1 MALRRT
7 DAAELL
13 APIAAQAEPGPGDGL
28 VTCCGGE
35 VRCAGPARAD
45 ANAGGMVSSG
55 EGQVLE
61 CCDTRAR
68 TSGAAV
74 TSRHY
79 CQRDPPSPVGFRN
92 GEWAHC
98 YTTRFHRMFIDSQN
112 LGRRGSRNVPELP
125 LELRNV
131 HKCPPP

>member
-13 APIAAQAEPGPGDGL
+13 APIAAQAEPGLGDGL

-35 VRCAGPARAD
+35 VSCAGPARAD

-74 TSRHY
+74 TCHHY
-79 CQRDPPSPVGFRN
+79 CQWDLGIESGRT
-92 GEWAHC
+92 AILHC
-98 YTTRFHRMFIDSQN
+98 TTRFHRMFIDSQN

-125 LELRNV
+125 LE
-131 HKCPPP
+131 